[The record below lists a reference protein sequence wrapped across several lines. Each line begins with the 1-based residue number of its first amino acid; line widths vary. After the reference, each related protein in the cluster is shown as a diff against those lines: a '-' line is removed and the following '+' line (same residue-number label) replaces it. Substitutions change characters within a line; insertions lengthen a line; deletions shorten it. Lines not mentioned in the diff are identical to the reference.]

1 VITEL
6 VQTTDGVTVG
16 LHHLEPVAPP
26 IAPVLL
32 LLHGA
37 FSGHTIWLRSFAA
50 QLANHGFDIWLADFR
65 GHGVA
70 QREAAPRSWWF
81 DDLIERDAPAL
92 IERLRAHIGS
102 RPLGVIGHSAG
113 GVVGLAA
120 LARAGAGPRW
130 DALVTLGTPGPSR
143 MGLKRYVGAFG
154 FRTLALAL
162 GRFPA
167 RALRFGGDDEGAL
180 MFGQWMGWNLQGRW
194 LSRDGFDYLEAL
206 SRARTPF
213 LGVAGGRDLLFS
225 PPYACREI
233 VERIGS
239 PTKDF
244 HIAPSLNHPG
254 LVLDPRAATEVV
266 PPVVSWLKRVLQ

>member
-1 VITEL
+1 VITER
-6 VQTTDGVTVG
+6 VRTADGVTVG

-26 IAPVLL
+26 SAPVLL

-37 FSGHTIWLRSFAA
+37 FSGHTIWLRSFAGL
-50 QLANHGFDIWLADFR
+50 LARQGFDIWLADFR

-70 QREAAPRSWWF
+70 DREPAPKTWWF
-81 DDLIERDAPAL
+81 DDLVDRDAPAL
-92 IERLRAHIGS
+92 MKRLRAHIGA
-102 RPLGVIGHSAG
+102 RRLGVVGHSAG
-113 GVVGLAA
+113 GAIGLGA
-120 LARAGAGPRW
+120 LARARERPGM
-130 DALVTLGTPGPSR
+130 DALVALGTPGPKR
-143 MGLKRYVGAFG
+143 MGLTRYAGAWG
-154 FRTLALAL
+154 FRTLALTL

-180 MFGQWMGWNLQGRW
+180 MFGQWMTWNLQGRW
-194 LSRDGFDYLEAL
+194 LSRDGFDYLESL
-206 SRARTPF
+206 SRARTPY
-213 LGVAGGRDLLFS
+213 LGLAGGRDLLFS

-254 LVLDPRAATEVV
+254 LVLDRRAAIEVV
-266 PPVVSWLKRVLQ
+266 PRVVSWLKTVLQ

>member
-1 VITEL
+1 MITERFR
-6 VQTTDGVTVG
+6 TTDGVTVG

-26 IAPVLL
+26 TAPVLL

-37 FSGHTIWLRSFAA
+37 FSGHTIWLRSFAG
-50 QLANHGFDIWLADFR
+50 QLAAQGFDIWLTDFR

-70 QREAAPRSWWF
+70 DREPAPRTWWF

-102 RPLGVIGHSAG
+102 RRLGVIGHSAG

-120 LARAGAGPRW
+120 LARAGEGPSC
-130 DALVTLGTPGPSR
+130 DALVTLGTPGPR
-143 MGLKRYVGAFG
+143 GMGLKRYAGALG

-167 RALRFGGDDEGAL
+167 RALRFGKDDEGAL
-180 MFGQWMGWNLQGRW
+180 VFGQWMTWNLRGRW

-206 SRARTPF
+206 SRVRTPF

-233 VERIGS
+233 VERMGS

-254 LVLDPRAATEVV
+254 LVLDPHAAAEVV
-266 PPVVSWLKRVLQ
+266 LPVVSWLRRVLQ

>member
-1 VITEL
+1 MITER
-6 VQTTDGVTVG
+6 VRTTDGVTVG
-16 LHHLEPVAPP
+16 LHHLEPAAPP
-26 IAPVLL
+26 TAPVLL

-37 FSGHTIWLRSFAA
+37 FSGHTIWLRSFAG
-50 QLANHGFDIWLADFR
+50 QLAKEGYDIWLADFR

-70 QREAAPRSWWF
+70 DREPAPRTWWF
-81 DDLIERDAPAL
+81 DDLIERDAPPL
-92 IERLRAHIGS
+92 VERLRAHIGS
-102 RPLGVIGHSAG
+102 RRLGVIGHSAG
-113 GVVGLAA
+113 GVAGLAA
-120 LARAGAGPRW
+120 LARAGDRPPW
-130 DALVTLGTPGPSR
+130 DALVTLGTPGPSG
-143 MGLKRYVGAFG
+143 MGLMRYTGALG

-167 RALRFGGDDEGAL
+167 RALRFGRDDEGAL
-180 MFGQWMGWNLQGRW
+180 MFGQWMAWNLRGRW

-254 LVLDPRAATEVV
+254 LVLDPRASTEVL
-266 PPVVSWLKRVLQ
+266 PPVV

>member
-1 VITEL
+1 MITEL
-6 VQTTDGVTVG
+6 VRTTDGVRVG
-16 LHHLEPVAPP
+16 LHHLEPVAPAP
-26 IAPVLL
+26 APVVL

-37 FSGHTIWLRSFAA
+37 FSGHTIWLRGFA
-50 QLANHGFDIWLADFR
+50 QGLSSRGFDIWLADFR

-70 QREAAPRSWWF
+70 AREPSPKTWWF
-81 DDLIERDAPAL
+81 EDLIDRDAPA
-92 IERLRAHIGS
+92 IMERLRAHIGT

-113 GVVGLAA
+113 GVVGLSA
-120 LARAGAGPRW
+120 LARAGQAPAM
-130 DALVTLGTPGPSR
+130 DALVALGTPGPAH
-143 MGLKRYVGAFG
+143 MGAMRYLGALG
-154 FRTLALAL
+154 FRTLALTL

-167 RALRFGGDDEGAL
+167 RALRFGRDDEGAL
-180 MFGQWMGWNLQGRW
+180 MFAQWMTWNIEGRW
-194 LSRDGFDYLEAL
+194 LSRDGFDYLGAM
-206 SRARTPF
+206 SRARTPY

-254 LVLDPRAATEVV
+254 LVLDSRIASEVV
-266 PPVVSWLKRVLQ
+266 PPVADWLHSVLG